1 MREEM
6 RAQMVSTV
14 TDLMAQDQRVT
25 VLLGNISTTQ
35 FAETFQRFP
44 ERIYDVGIL
53 EQSMLSTAAGL
64 ALEGLIPVVHTIA
77 PFLVERSIEQIKD
90 DFGYQRLGGN
100 FISIGASYDYG
111 TSGMTHHAP
120 GDVQVLRTVPG
131 MQIIIPGTP
140 GEFDRLFRQAYAN
153 AAPTYYRLSVQRNR
167 DERAVRFGTA
177 EVVQRGSQATVIAIG
192 PALDRTLE
200 AVSDLDVTVL
210 YYTTV
215 APFDAETLCAL
226 ASSSQIVLVEPFYEG
241 TLTAEVVRALRDR
254 PTRIETIGVPRQI
267 LSHYGTVEQH
277 DAAIGFTAQD
287 IRQRIED
294 FLTGGGACSPP

>member
-77 PFLVERSIEQIKD
+77 PFLVERSIEQVKD

-111 TSGMTHHAP
+111 ASGMTHHAP
-120 GDVQVLRTVPG
+120 GDVQVLSTVPG
-131 MQIIIPGTP
+131 MEIIIPGTP

-167 DERAVRFGTA
+167 DERAVRFGKA

-200 AVSDLDVTVL
+200 AITDLDVTVL
-210 YYTTV
+210 Y
-215 APFDAETLCAL
+215 
-226 ASSSQIVLVEPFYEG
+226 
-241 TLTAEVVRALRDR
+241 
-254 PTRIETIGVPRQI
+254 
-267 LSHYGTVEQH
+267 
-277 DAAIGFTAQD
+277 
-287 IRQRIED
+287 
-294 FLTGGGACSPP
+294 